1 MQTVSDD
8 AEREHRQSDHH
19 SGKDEQMAAVNQNS
33 RESSIILPTKEWV
46 PECLNPESS
55 FLLPREIAL

>member
-1 MQTVSDD
+1 MMLNASTDK
-8 AEREHRQSDHH
+8 AIITP
-19 SGKDEQMAAVNQNS
+19 GKMNKWAAVNQNS

-55 FLLPREIAL
+55 FLLPRETAL

>member
-1 MQTVSDD
+1 MMLNASNDKAIITP
-8 AEREHRQSDHH
+8 
-19 SGKDEQMAAVNQNS
+19 GKMNKWAAVNQNS